1 MAENNHYRIKFF
13 QVKGFTKKK
22 YIDTTADK
30 ATHFELFQ
38 NNISK
43 GEFTTLKNA
52 IEQIAWYE
60 GHNQELV
67 NLIEKIDYV
76 QNPIGCF
83 ITAGITYTKN
93 YGVKIEHR
101 ITA

>member
-30 ATHFELFQ
+30 ATHFQLFQ
-38 NNISK
+38 NNVNK
-43 GEFTTLKNA
+43 GEFTDLKSA

-60 GHNQELV
+60 GHNQEIV
-67 NLIEKIDYV
+67 SFIEKLEYI
-76 QNPIGCF
+76 QNPIACF
-83 ITAGITYTKN
+83 ITTGITFTKLH
-93 YGVKIEHR
+93 GMKIEHKF
-101 ITA
+101 IA